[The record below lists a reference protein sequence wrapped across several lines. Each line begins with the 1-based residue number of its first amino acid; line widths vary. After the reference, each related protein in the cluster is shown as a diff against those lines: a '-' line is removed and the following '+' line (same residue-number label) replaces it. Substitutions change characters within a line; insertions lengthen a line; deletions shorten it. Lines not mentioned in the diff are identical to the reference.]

1 MLGPVPAALFVASWL
16 AQAEPA
22 PPEPAPAAPPAAAP
36 SPSSSPPLPPTS
48 LAVYGRFA
56 YRPGDSV
63 GPAPAAGFS
72 LGATFE
78 HRYAAI
84 NDLVGLGVGVDLFY
98 DHFASDQQ
106 FITTS
111 QQLLTQTSFVALQ
124 TVSLALGRAR
134 PWVAGGGGVTWAYFS
149 GTGLT
154 GTGMPLPG
162 VSDSEL
168 QPLVRGAAGLDVT
181 VAPQMA
187 VAVRADLTHP
197 LTHPTFGGFGYS
209 PFGDLVDAGVGF
221 LYRF

>member
-1 MLGPVPAALFVASWL
+1 MLGTAPAALFVASLL

-22 PPEPAPAAPPAAAP
+22 PPEAAPPSPPAAPAP
-36 SPSSSPPLPPTS
+36 SPEPPSS
-48 LAVYGRFA
+48 LAIHGRFA
-56 YRPGDSV
+56 YRPGDAV
-63 GPAPAAGFS
+63 GPAPATGFS

-78 HRYAAI
+78 HRYAAVGP
-84 NDLVGLGVGVDLFY
+84 LGLGVGVDLFY
-98 DHFASDQQ
+98 DHFARDQQ
-106 FITTS
+106 FITAQ

-124 TVSLALGRAR
+124 TVSLAVNRVR

-154 GTGMPLPG
+154 DLGMPMPG
-162 VSDSEL
+162 VSHGEL

-187 VAVRADLTHP
+187 IVVRADLTHP
-197 LTHPTFGGFGYS
+197 LTHPTFGGFGVS
-209 PFGDLVDAGVGF
+209 PFGDIFDVGAGF